1 MIKMFMNQFTKFVR
15 FFLMTI
21 LVFQFTA
28 CHFFE
33 SIEVTQK
40 EIAKASEWS
49 SQDIGPS
56 FEACENLD
64 EDLKMNCFKETL
76 TSYLSAYLNQNI
88 PEAKTQI
95 EEEITVTLKVDQEG
109 MISLSEANFSTALL
123 DAIPNFELI
132 LMDAVYAL
140 PKANPA
146 IKSNVGVY
154 VEVLFQ
160 LPIRILA
167 YPQS

>member
-1 MIKMFMNQFTKFVR
+1 
-15 FFLMTI
+15 
-21 LVFQFTA
+21 
-28 CHFFE
+28 
-33 SIEVTQK
+33 
-40 EIAKASEWS
+40 
-49 SQDIGPS
+49 
-56 FEACENLD
+56 
-64 EDLKMNCFKETL
+64 
-76 TSYLSAYLNQNI
+76 
-88 PEAKTQI
+88 
-95 EEEITVTLKVDQEG
+95 

-146 IKSNVGVY
+146 IKSNGGVY